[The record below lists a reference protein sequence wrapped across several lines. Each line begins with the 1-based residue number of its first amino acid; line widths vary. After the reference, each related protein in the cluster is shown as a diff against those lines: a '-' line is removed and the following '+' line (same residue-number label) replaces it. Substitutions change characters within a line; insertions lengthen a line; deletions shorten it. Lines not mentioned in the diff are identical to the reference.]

1 MRYRRHGDI
10 LFNGRAVKGSS
21 VGSMVSLVTQEDDGL
36 FSCLTVRET
45 LKFAAALRLPCLSME
60 EKYRKAEEIL
70 LRMGLKDCADT
81 LIGNDLVKGLSGGE
95 KRRVS
100 IAIQLLTAPEV
111 LLLDEPT
118 SGLDHFTAQR

>member
-1 MRYRRHGDI
+1 
-10 LFNGRAVKGSS
+10 
-21 VGSMVSLVTQEDDGL
+21 
-36 FSCLTVRET
+36 
-45 LKFAAALRLPCLSME
+45 ME